1 MQTRGTDIKLVVIG
15 DSFIGKTT
23 MLKKYIGKFDIGRQP
38 FVTKEIERGGEK
50 ILLQIHDTMG
60 KHYDSTPLDKSCHK
74 RSGTPARYF
83 DIISCYSIR

>member
-1 MQTRGTDIKLVVIG
+1 MMMQTRGRDFKLVVIG

-38 FVTKEIERGGEK
+38 FVTKETERNGEK

-60 KHYDSTPLDKSCHK
+60 I
-74 RSGTPARYF
+74 YF
-83 DIISCYSIR
+83 DTPR